1 MNSPK
6 FIVAIA
12 GNIGS
17 GKSTISKYLS
27 EHWGFDIL
35 PEPESKNPF
44 IKKFYKDPARWAFQS
59 QLFFLTE
66 RANMQLKAEK
76 TAKNLI
82 IDRTIYEDAEIF
94 AHLVLEKDEYKIY
107 RKIYDQYLN
116 IITPPNFIIY
126 LKTSVDTLMERIKIR
141 GRGYEKNIK
150 KPYVK
155 KLNERYS
162 EWVSAFKTAPI
173 LTIDTD
179 KYEIY
184 SLFGDIEDLRHEIE
198 TFFWR
203 NKKNDARAE

>member
-17 GKSTISKYLS
+17 GKSTISKYLA
-27 EHWGFDIL
+27 EQWGFEIL
-35 PEPESKNPF
+35 PEPEAKNPF
-44 IKKFYKDPARWAFQS
+44 IKKFYKDPERWAFQS

-76 TAKNLI
+76 FAKNLI
-82 IDRTIYEDAEIF
+82 VDRTIYEDAEIF
-94 AHLVLEKDEYKIY
+94 AYLVLQKDEYKIY
-107 RKIYDQYLN
+107 RKIYEQYLSV
-116 IITPPNFIIY
+116 IAPPNFIIY

-141 GRGYEKNIK
+141 GRGYERGIK
-150 KPYVK
+150 KAYIK
-155 KLNERYS
+155 KLNDRYA
-162 EWVSAFKTAPI
+162 EWVADFTVTPV

-184 SLFGDIEDLRHEIE
+184 SLFGDIETVKREIE
-198 TFFWR
+198 AFFWR
-203 NKKNDARAE
+203 NKKING